1 MPTTIEETQT
11 IARIFSEYI
20 HKDNMLS
27 FLNQMIHCVA
37 YKTENY
43 SVRSSLFSLARYYIK
58 NFRIPEDLI
67 DDLIDK
73 WHSDKTNQYLLIYE
87 FIGMTESEWNDYC
100 QGNYQCF

>member
-1 MPTTIEETQT
+1 MPTTIEETKT
-11 IARIFSEYI
+11 IARIFDTYI
-20 HKDNMLS
+20 PKENLKS
-27 FLNQMIHCVA
+27 FLSEMLISVA

-43 SVRSSLFSLARYYIK
+43 SVRSSLFSLAGYYIQ

-73 WHSDKTNQYLLIYE
+73 WHADKTNQHLLIYE
-87 FIGMTESEWNDYC
+87 FIGMTESDWNDYC